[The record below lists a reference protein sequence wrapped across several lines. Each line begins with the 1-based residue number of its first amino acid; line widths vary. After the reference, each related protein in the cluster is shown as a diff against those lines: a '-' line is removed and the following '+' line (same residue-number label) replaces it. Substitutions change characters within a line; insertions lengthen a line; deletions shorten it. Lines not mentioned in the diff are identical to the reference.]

1 MIKLGDKVRF
11 INENMQGTVTS
22 IKGNTAGV
30 TIEDDFEIPVL
41 LSDIVKINDILNR
54 PKTEDEKPITVK
66 PKFVKVHSGFH
77 VAFDGINENTVELK
91 FHNSETDWAMLA
103 VYHNNVLSQKFFVEL
118 ESTQIL
124 GRYKLDEFNTWPEFT
139 FVITPLADEFK
150 PYPNTTRT
158 IKFRAKEFHA
168 SFKQCYFLGKQAYT
182 FRLDSDVKAAHLNQ
196 LVNHDF
202 SAKSPNS
209 TSNKSLINLSDKPQN
224 PVDLHIEQLV
234 ENPALL
240 SAQEMIDEQMKAV
253 AKTIEMGHVH
263 KLKTL
268 TIIHGVGNNFLK
280 NKIKNYLNT
289 QKEVVAK
296 YADADMLKY
305 GGGAT
310 EVWFK

>member
-54 PKTEDEKPITVK
+54 PKIEDEKPITVK

-91 FHNSETDWAMLA
+91 FHNSETDWVILA

-124 GRYKLDEFNTWPEFT
+124 GKYKLDEFNNWPEFT
-139 FVITPLADEFK
+139 FVITPLADVFK
-150 PYPNTTRT
+150 TYPNTTRT

-168 SFKQCYFLGKQAYT
+168 SFKQCYFLGKQAHT

-202 SAKSPNS
+202 SAKTPNS

-253 AKTIEMGHVH
+253 AKTIEMAHVH

-268 TIIHGVGNNFLK
+268 TLIHGVGNNFLK